1 MCDRLYTTVTGVKV
15 AIQCENWIRAS
26 NVENFDGKS
35 YNLKYYMQPVP
46 KKGSKSFSFYLE
58 SNIQKIMSIF
68 QF

>member
-35 YNLKYYMQPVP
+35 YNLKSYMQPVP
-46 KKGSKSFSFYLE
+46 KMAVKVFLFILS
-58 SNIQKIMSIF
+58 QIF
-68 QF
+68 KR